1 MTATTTTA
9 TTAAT
14 ATITLKITK
23 MSTKPAQRHGAKPPA
38 WQLRRAWQLLVL
50 VQALAM
56 AALTLKITKT
66 SAKPAQRHGVKPPV
80 WQLRRARQL
89 LALVQ
94 AAVGLGEGLGPL
106 PGEEGVGERRAGFC
120 RGGGGLWQAALR
132 RLPSGRS
139 QA

>member
-1 MTATTTTA
+1 M
-9 TTAAT
+9 
-14 ATITLKITK
+14 TLKITK

-50 VQALAM
+50 VQALAK

-89 LALVQ
+89 LVLVQ
-94 AAVGLGEGLGPL
+94 ALVCLGEGLGPL
-106 PGEEGVGERRAGFC
+106 PGGEGVGEAKEGWV
-120 RGGGGLWQAALR
+120 L
-132 RLPSGRS
+132 
-139 QA
+139 